1 MYTRAIECCVSCSHM
16 KAALTTIM
24 AVVILHGRSQN
35 IAAWSRGR
43 RATTSSEMC
52 QVPELD

>member
-1 MYTRAIECCVSCSHM
+1 M